1 MCSGSGCLPCPDPHS
16 GGRSQG
22 QSLADLLY
30 PTLHHHCSILSDP
43 QAVEKFSRSR
53 APGRDRVG
61 VNGDW
66 KGWEGGQDSDSSDSG
81 EEHSELLGEAVREY
95 QRSSAKT

>member
-1 MCSGSGCLPCPDPHS
+1 M
-16 GGRSQG
+16 
-22 QSLADLLY
+22 
-30 PTLHHHCSILSDP
+30 
-43 QAVEKFSRSR
+43 
-53 APGRDRVG
+53 
-61 VNGDW
+61 NGDW